1 MEKEC
6 MMSHISKPYRKNM
19 QFTYHAYKDLIKRL
33 RSKEY
38 ELVGYTDYKGKDKCA
53 ILRHDVDTSIDK
65 ALQLATLEYQ
75 EDVKST
81 YFFLLNTDFYNIA
94 SQSSIEKIQ
103 RIHDMN
109 HEIGLHFDE
118 TKYTDF
124 TLGGGD
130 RPYYR
135 RSKYYA
141 IDSETPCSCGLHA
154 PPYKSHIG
162 S

>member
-1 MEKEC
+1 
-6 MMSHISKPYRKNM
+6 M
-19 QFTYHAYKDLIKRL
+19 QFTYRAYKALIKRL
-33 RSKEY
+33 RSKQY
-38 ELVGYTDYKGKDKCA
+38 ELVGYTDYESKDKCA

-65 ALQLATLEYQ
+65 ALELAALESQ
-75 EDVKST
+75 ENVKST

-94 SQSSIEKIQ
+94 SQNSMEKIQ
-103 RIHDMN
+103 RIHAMG

-124 TLGGGD
+124 TFGGG

-135 RSKYYA
+135 RSKCHAVNPKHSY
-141 IDSETPCSCGLHA
+141 SCGVYA
-154 PPYKSHIG
+154 SPYKGHLG